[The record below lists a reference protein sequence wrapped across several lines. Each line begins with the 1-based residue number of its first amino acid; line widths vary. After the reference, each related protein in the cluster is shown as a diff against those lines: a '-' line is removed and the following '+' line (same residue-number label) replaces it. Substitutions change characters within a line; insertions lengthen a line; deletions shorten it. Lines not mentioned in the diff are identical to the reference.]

1 MNEIKIDNNELKNF
15 QFVFSINQKIILEYL
30 LSMGLTTKEINQNEI
45 CLISFIVNVSRLNY
59 CKSIII
65 DNEQYFFIMNNF
77 IINNMIFFRIGSRQI
92 GNMINKLERLGML
105 KRHIENKNCRY
116 LKVNDFILNG
126 WNINDEKFTSSD
138 KLKKFRP
145 DLWETIEI
153 NFGAEN
159 DFAFWINSFNNHK
172 DRKESEPLL
181 DVASNLYSYLETC
194 KRNKRARVNHKN

>member
-1 MNEIKIDNNELKNF
+1 MNEIKIDNNEVKNF

-30 LSMGLTTKEINQNEI
+30 LNIGLTTKEINQNEI

-59 CKSIII
+59 CKSIFI

-77 IINNMIFFRIGSRQI
+77 IINNLIFFRIGSRQI

-126 WNINDEKFTSSD
+126 WNITDENFTIID
-138 KLKKFRP
+138 KLKRFKKN
-145 DLWETIEI
+145 LWQTI
-153 NFGAEN
+153 EN
-159 DFAFWINSFNNHK
+159 DFGNENEFKLWVSSFDAQENRSGTENLK
-172 DRKESEPLL
+172 
-181 DVASNLYSYLETC
+181 DVASSLYKYLETC
-194 KRNKRARVNHKN
+194 KRNKLKGRPH